1 MAVQEEDIVVVGSL
15 YVYSWKYCGISRAM
29 VLLCAIS
36 GVSPAPLSHF
46 HRTPD
51 IIFPLQTNHVG
62 MLNEISFPLDTSCE
76 LFNFAS
82 ISSFWVLPAQP
93 YRAPSLSVV
102 GDMAE
107 QGCPGM
113 GAAPQREDALLCRHK
128 SSPNAPTTPCPQ
140 LP

>member
-1 MAVQEEDIVVVGSL
+1 MQEEEVVVVGSL

-62 MLNEISFPLDTSCE
+62 MLNEMKLHFHWTPLVSSLISPAFPHFGSYQLSPTG
-76 LFNFAS
+76 
-82 ISSFWVLPAQP
+82 
-93 YRAPSLSVV
+93 PSLSVV